1 MEKQARRQA
10 RAALAAIALAA
21 PVSLMLCL
29 APFVQGHAGKGA
41 EMSRCWGRLA
51 MAGAIAAVIA
61 FPAAAAD
68 KAVERGKYLVELGG
82 CVHCHTPGYFLGKP
96 DMARRLG
103 GSDVGFYL
111 PNLGTFYGPNLT
123 PDKET
128 GLGRWSTAEI
138 VTAITTGKRPDG
150 RLLAPIMPWGSF
162 AELAKNDARAIALY
176 LKSLPPVH
184 NRAPGPFGPNETPTS
199 FALKVTPPE
208 AVLAK

>member
-1 MEKQARRQA
+1 MGRCWSRSVIAA
-10 RAALAAIALAA
+10 AIAAALA
-21 PVSLMLCL
+21 S
-29 APFVQGHAGKGA
+29 
-41 EMSRCWGRLA
+41 
-51 MAGAIAAVIA
+51 
-61 FPAAAAD
+61 PAAAAD

-96 DMARRLG
+96 DMGSRLG
-103 GSDVGFYL
+103 GSDVGFYV

-150 RLLAPIMPWGSF
+150 RELAPIMPWRSF
-162 AELAKNDARAIALY
+162 AELSKSDARAVALY
-176 LKSLPPVH
+176 LKSLPPVS
-184 NRAPGPFGPNETPTS
+184 NRAPGPFGANETPTS
-199 FALKVTPPE
+199 FAMKVVPPE